1 MEYDGKSIADSQFC
15 VEYIKKKR
23 GIDASK
29 HLSPAERGIAR
40 AFQKLTE
47 ENLYWYLYNIL
58 ESSFFILYIS
68 ISVAFNRLGSV
79 FFESSK
85 NGRNRY
91 RILIHFSPKIRVTEA
106 IGVNDILYLFSVLIN

>member
-23 GIDASK
+23 GLDASK

-40 AFQKLTE
+40 AFQKLAE

-68 ISVAFNRLGSV
+68 ISVAFHRLGSV

-85 NGRNRY
+85 NERNRY
-91 RILIHFSPKIRVTEA
+91 RYPDTF
-106 IGVNDILYLFSVLIN
+106 

>member
-40 AFQKLTE
+40 AFQKLAE

-68 ISVAFNRLGSV
+68 ISVAFHRLGSV
-79 FFESSK
+79 FL
-85 NGRNRY
+85 NRQ
-91 RILIHFSPKIRVTEA
+91 RMEEIDTGILIHFSPKIRVTEA

>member
-58 ESSFFILYIS
+58 ESSFFIYIDFS
-68 ISVAFNRLGSV
+68 RFTPTRKCV
-79 FFESSK
+79 FWIVKEWK
-85 NGRNRY
+85 
-91 RILIHFSPKIRVTEA
+91 K
-106 IGVNDILYLFSVLIN
+106 